1 MEAAADAKMEYEQEP
16 PAAQYAQCRR
26 LFCGRPGKGTVFGV
40 TFSIASAYGEAG
52 VVSCVHVRA
61 GSAASLWRWEP
72 GCWHRC

>member
-1 MEAAADAKMEYEQEP
+1 MEDAANAEMEYGQKP
-16 PAAQYAQCRR
+16 PAAYMRSAGGF
-26 LFCGRPGKGTVFGV
+26 FCGRPGKGKVFGV

>member
-1 MEAAADAKMEYEQEP
+1 MEAAVNAEIEYGQEP

-26 LFCGRPGKGTVFGV
+26 LFCCRPGRGTAFGV

-61 GSAASLWRWEP
+61 GLAASLWRWEP

>member
-1 MEAAADAKMEYEQEP
+1 MEAAANAEIEYGQEP

-26 LFCGRPGKGTVFGV
+26 RFCCWPGRGTAFGV